1 MTNIPSEPRRGPGR
15 PPKPGAPPGSNSRA
29 HILARLK
36 REGRT
41 NWIRA
46 IESGAISCY
55 AAACELGWKQRRSLQ
70 RDGVRGKK
78 RQMILNRLGLRA
90 DGMPSPD
97 ALSATAEMEL
107 WLAPSPRLGSAFSSR
122 EAAAAAWAVHGERL
136 FQRWGSAGRRPQ
148 AWWAFAAPF
157 PYPGFDVERST
168 LYENGLLTE
177 EEARELEGYWREE
190 FERTYRPEFFF
201 CAGPGEIYRG
211 EAARRKHFEW
221 ADVPAVLVE
230 RWTEERQQ
238 AMKLAPEAASED
250 STFEDVASD

>member
-1 MTNIPSEPRRGPGR
+1 
-15 PPKPGAPPGSNSRA
+15 
-29 HILARLK
+29 
-36 REGRT
+36 
-41 NWIRA
+41 
-46 IESGAISCY
+46 
-55 AAACELGWKQRRSLQ
+55 
-70 RDGVRGKK
+70 
-78 RQMILNRLGLRA
+78 
-90 DGMPSPD
+90 MPSPD
-97 ALSATAEMEL
+97 ALSAIAEMEL
-107 WLAPSPRLGSAFSSR
+107 WLGPSHRLGSAFSSR

-168 LYENGLLTE
+168 LYENRLLTE

-211 EAARRKHFEW
+211 EVARRKHFEW

-238 AMKLAPEAASED
+238 LAPEAASGD

>member
-1 MTNIPSEPRRGPGR
+1 
-15 PPKPGAPPGSNSRA
+15 
-29 HILARLK
+29 LARLK

-107 WLAPSPRLGSAFSSR
+107 WLGPSPRLGSEFSSR
-122 EAAAAAWAVHGERL
+122 EEVAAAWAIHGERL
-136 FQRWGSAGRRPQ
+136 LQRWGCHGRRPQ
-148 AWWAFAAPF
+148 GWWAFAAPF

-190 FERTYRPEFFF
+190 FEGTYRPEFFF

-211 EAARRKHFEW
+211 EVARRKHFEW

-238 AMKLAPEAASED
+238 AKKLAPEAASED
-250 STFEDVASD
+250 STFEDVD